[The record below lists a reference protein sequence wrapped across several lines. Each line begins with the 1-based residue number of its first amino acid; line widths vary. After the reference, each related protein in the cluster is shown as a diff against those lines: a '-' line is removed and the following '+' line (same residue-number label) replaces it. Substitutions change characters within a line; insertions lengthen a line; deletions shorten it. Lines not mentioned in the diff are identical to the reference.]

1 MNKLLII
8 LLLGVGSVYADQ
20 QILMPNIESNGIMTK
35 VIASATI
42 SKSTNPA
49 FVGGWYPVF
58 FNQYSDIKIQHI
70 IMGIKK
76 GKVSKL
82 IVSYDKNQVLAKQI
96 VTTIQA
102 TTDFNVQL
110 EHVELVDDTVQYNHD
125 QVVVTVYT
133 KREN

>member
-8 LLLGVGSVYADQ
+8 LLLGVSSVYADQ
-20 QILMPNIESNGIMTK
+20 QILMSNIESNGIMTK

-70 IMGIKK
+70 IMRIKN

-110 EHVELVDDTVQYNHD
+110 EHVELVDDTAQYNHD

>member
-20 QILMPNIESNGIMTK
+20 QILMPNIESNVIMTK

-110 EHVELVDDTVQYNHD
+110 EHVELVDDTAQYNHD
-125 QVVVTVYT
+125 QVVVTIYT

>member
-125 QVVVTVYT
+125 QVVVTIYT